1 MKTRTFF
8 VFLALCA
15 TNAVNANVGKKS
27 AVLPRSKK
35 ALPKPIKTIQ
45 PGGAGPFKNR
55 DIAKFATVISILNTG
70 LIALAPVKTLAMYGL
85 DHTPLTEYL
94 TEWIGHISAG
104 QSITM
109 WSLYFGGASI
119 NKAVGAGIFYL
130 IVFTIKSLLNGM
142 PKAIGFSA
150 AGQYVF
156 LAINAFCGHALLT
169 DSSYAKTVLKA
180 YPIWGIVNS
189 LLFCFAPD
197 IIGQKWGLQGNALV
211 TYQLKQTGYVM
222 ATKAVYLLSLA
233 MGVETTKA
241 LGYSSVA
248 SLAGMLI
255 TNFVTKDVESVGMSP
270 NMQYA
275 FMLLK
280 TFFIGTLAFD

>member
-1 MKTRTFF
+1 MNTRALFI
-8 VFLALCA
+8 FLALCA

-27 AVLPRSKK
+27 AVLPRSRK
-35 ALPKPIKTIQ
+35 ALPKSIKTLQ
-45 PGGAGPFKNR
+45 RGGAGPFKNQ
-55 DIAKFATVISILNTG
+55 DIAKFATVISILNAG
-70 LIALAPVKTLAMYGL
+70 LIALAPVKTLEMYGL

-119 NKAVGAGIFYL
+119 NKAVGSGIFYL
-130 IVFTIKSLLNGM
+130 TVFTIKSLLNEM

-169 DSSYAKTVLKA
+169 NSSHAKTVLKA
-180 YPIWGIVNS
+180 YPIWGIFNALS
-189 LLFCFAPD
+189 FCLAPE
-197 IIGQKWGLQGNALV
+197 IIGRKWGLQGNALV

-222 ATKAVYLLSLA
+222 AAKAVYLLSLA
-233 MGVETTKA
+233 MGVETTKS
-241 LGYSSVA
+241 LGYSNIPA
-248 SLAGMLI
+248 LAGMLI

-270 NMQYA
+270 NMQYV

-280 TFFIGTLAFD
+280 TFFIGTLAF